1 MRSKRVQPI
10 LVLLF
15 ITTLSVVTACQTSP
29 PPSTVTS
36 IGSPPGSHPNFSQ
49 TLGETKCAIY
59 ADMLVLP
66 FEEAILEADLVVKLS
81 IEQALEELDS
91 PTHKTLYE
99 ASVLNV
105 VKGDKELTTIHVLQA
120 GNSKCSF
127 NDNPL
132 FMPVEQYYL
141 ILNKASGNNPVE
153 RFYIQGEETGMYK
166 VLEDG
171 YIVKLAHRD
180 SYLSDIIDTTLTSE
194 LQANYDEPIMVF
206 TEQQFM
212 DKVIQLLDE

>member
-1 MRSKRVQPI
+1 MRIDYKMRLEAIAMRSKRVQPI

-36 IGSPPGSHPNFSQ
+36 KGKPLGGHPTFTQ
-49 TLGETKCAIY
+49 PQLGETKCSIE

-66 FEEAILEADLVVKLS
+66 FEEAILEAYLVAKLN

-99 ASVLNV
+99 ASVMQV

-132 FMPVEQYYL
+132 FMPGEQYYL

-171 YIVKLAHRD
+171 YI
-180 SYLSDIIDTTLTSE
+180 
-194 LQANYDEPIMVF
+194 
-206 TEQQFM
+206 
-212 DKVIQLLDE
+212 

>member
-105 VKGDKELTTIHVLQA
+105 VKGDKELTTSMCYKQETVNAHLMTTHYLCQSSSTI
-120 GNSKCSF
+120 SF
-127 NDNPL
+127 SIKL
-132 FMPVEQYYL
+132 R
-141 ILNKASGNNPVE
+141 GT
-153 RFYIQGEETGMYK
+153 IQ
-166 VLEDG
+166 
-171 YIVKLAHRD
+171 
-180 SYLSDIIDTTLTSE
+180 
-194 LQANYDEPIMVF
+194 
-206 TEQQFM
+206 
-212 DKVIQLLDE
+212 